1 MKNDINVP
9 TINVNLDA
17 LANDFNK
24 WYATLNLKND
34 KDMYQLMKIFHTF
47 FKPNTEKSLDE
58 KHLISFKKFI
68 IKETLNINNN
78 SSISRKE
85 LEDIII
91 ELTSKIKSSQNKNDL
106 TYLILLFLFEFDMNL
121 VSNIVKMLNLYK
133 IP

>member
-9 TINVNLDA
+9 TIDVDLDE

-34 KDMYQLMKIFHTF
+34 TDMYNLMKIFHTIF
-47 FKPNTEKSLDE
+47 EPNTEKSLDE

-68 IKETLNINNN
+68 IKETQNINN

-85 LEDIII
+85 LEDIVID
-91 ELTSKIKSSQNKNDL
+91 LTGKMKASQNKNDL

>member
-9 TINVNLDA
+9 TIDVDLDE
-17 LANDFNK
+17 LANDFTE

-34 KDMYQLMKIFHTF
+34 NDMYNLMKIFHTIF
-47 FKPNTEKSLDE
+47 EPNTEKSLDE

-68 IKETLNINNN
+68 IKETQNINN

-85 LEDIII
+85 LEDIVID
-91 ELTSKIKSSQNKNDL
+91 LTGKIKASQNKNDL

>member
-1 MKNDINVP
+1 
-9 TINVNLDA
+9 
-17 LANDFNK
+17 
-24 WYATLNLKND
+24 
-34 KDMYQLMKIFHTF
+34 MYQLMKIFHTF

-91 ELTSKIKSSQNKNDL
+91 DLTGKMKASQNKNDL